1 MMNYIYFDKERR
13 DVCWLCGGRLVW
25 DADFDAQDYGHEK
38 KGTVT
43 NLHCSNCGAQVSY
56 VKLEEDE

>member
-1 MMNYIYFDKERR
+1 MMNYIYFDKQRR

-25 DADFDAQDYGHEK
+25 DGDFDAQDYGYGSNGVVAH
-38 KGTVT
+38 
-43 NLHCSNCGAQVSY
+43 LHCSACNAQVTY